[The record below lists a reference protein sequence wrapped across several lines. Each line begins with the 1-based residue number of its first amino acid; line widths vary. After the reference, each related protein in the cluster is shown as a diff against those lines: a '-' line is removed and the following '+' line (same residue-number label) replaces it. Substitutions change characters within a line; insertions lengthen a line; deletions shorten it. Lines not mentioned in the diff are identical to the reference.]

1 MLGRSIA
8 VGMFALLLLCM
19 IPAVHADDTQAAS
32 NLLTDGVS
40 SNGYVCDPDGCSP
53 NDGTDWWR
61 IFAYKGDIVSITF
74 SGSMSNAA
82 WWCPGDGWEGDYSMH
97 DESGSQVATM
107 GRSDDNSSGTLS

>member
-1 MLGRSIA
+1 MLGRSMA
-8 VGMFALLLLCM
+8 VGLFALLLLCM
-19 IPAVHADDTQAAS
+19 VPSVNADDTQAAS

-61 IFAYKGDIVSITF
+61 IYAYKGDIVSITF

-82 WWCPGDGWEGDYSMH
+82 WWCHCDGWEGDFSMH
-97 DESGSQVATM
+97 DV
-107 GRSDDNSSGTLS
+107 SGTQSPT

>member
-8 VGMFALLLLCM
+8 FGMFALMLLSM
-19 IPAVHADDTQAAS
+19 VPSVHADDTQAAS

-61 IFAYKGDIVSITF
+61 IYAYKGDIVSIT
-74 SGSMSNAA
+74 SVSYTHLRAH
-82 WWCPGDGWEGDYSMH
+82 E
-97 DESGSQVATM
+97 T
-107 GRSDDNSSGTLS
+107 